1 MKQVIDNR
9 SNNSKR
15 RQFGEEVNK
24 AITRKK
30 SVMQNTNTGNISR
43 GKRREDEEEEEVI
56 SGIFRR
62 KLKKN
67 ATGGSGKNE
76 QKPFFEYYFI
86 AFSFCPLPNG
96 HQETFWNGHCCCCSI
111 HAHYPFAS
119 TSKIGFSFFLQTK

>member
-1 MKQVIDNR
+1 MKQVID

-24 AITRKK
+24 AITREK

-43 GKRREDEEEEEVI
+43 GKRRKDEEEEEEEVI

-76 QKPFFEYYFI
+76 RKSISFTFFEYYFI
-86 AFSFCPLPNG
+86 IASSCPLPNG
-96 HQETFWNGHCCCCSI
+96 HQETFWNGHCYCCCCSI

-119 TSKIGFSFFLQTK
+119 TRVK